1 MENDGIPGT
10 WSTILTPAMI
20 ARQPT
25 VSAPQLSPDGSVL
38 AYLSALDGRTDL
50 FTMDERGHSRQISVD
65 HAIGSGS
72 YAWTRDSAAFI
83 FTSATDGKLWT
94 CPASGG
100 RARRLTR
107 VEGTHHSPRVSP
119 DGRYVAFLNLCP
131 ESVDLIVV
139 SVDGFELRQI
149 SRGRDIPMS
158 PFMVAQQSPTDLA
171 RLSFQ
176 PDAVGP
182 KRNHDRGRF
191 QRRCAANLQ
200 GRAQSRVC
208 AGGVL
213 SRRHTHRLC
222 LRSEWVA
229 QRHRNE
235 CRWRQRDDSPLRR
248 LGAW

>member
-94 CPASGG
+94 CPTSGG

-158 PFMVAQQSPTDLA
+158 PCWSPDSRQLIWHAYPFNLMPWDQSAIMIAD
-171 RLSFQ
+171 
-176 PDAVGP
+176 V
-182 KRNHDRGRF
+182 F